1 MKIDLSGVETTSAPI
16 PEGVYKIDIVDAEIR
31 ETKNG
36 LGTAVNLQ
44 MQVHLP
50 DGTPRTHY
58 DFILFRHES
67 SDIAQRIGQERLR
80 SLSDALGL
88 DASDFDPSATVGK
101 SCRVKLKISTKE
113 PDRNEVR
120 GYLAPEGE
128 GATESTGEEAPAPA
142 VAAANSGNSGA
153 ARPWTQGASQ

>member
-1 MKIDLSGVETTSAPI
+1 MKIDLSGVDPASAPI
-16 PEGVYKIDIVDAEIR
+16 PAGVYKIDIVDAEIR

-36 LGTAVNLQ
+36 LGMGVKLQ

-58 DFILFRHES
+58 DFILFRHET

-113 PDRNEVR
+113 PDSNEVR
-120 GYLAPEGE
+120 GYLAPEG
-128 GATESTGEEAPAPA
+128 ATETSGAEAQAPA